1 MPAQPAPAPLTQ
13 PTELPYPPPR
23 YSWYVVGVLTLVYV
37 FSFIDRQILSLL
49 VRPLRRDLQITDTE
63 VSVLMGFS
71 FAVFYTFCGIPLG
84 RLADT
89 RSRRSIV
96 AAGLVFWS
104 VFTGLCGLARNFA
117 QMLLFRVGV
126 GVGEAALSPSAYSL
140 ITDYFPKEKLGT
152 AISVYSMGIYIGA
165 GMSYLLGGLVVRFA
179 SAQEAWILPLVGG
192 VRPWQVIF
200 LAVGLPGILVA
211 PLVYS
216 IREPL
221 RRGIARQASSA
232 PASHAFS
239 YMLENKQTL
248 LCHTFGFGLL
258 SLTSYASGAWIPE
271 FFRRNYHWDIPH
283 TGIVYGSLVI
293 IFGSIGI
300 VGAGKIADLLRAR
313 GTLNANML
321 VGMLVA
327 LIGIP
332 VSCLLYLAPS
342 AGWATLWLAPGCVM
356 AAAPFG
362 IAAAAIQQMMPNP
375 MRGQAS
381 AVYLFIINMVGLGL
395 GPTAVAV
402 CTQYLF
408 RRDDAVNYS
417 LLVVHL
423 AALSLAAILLGGG
436 LKPFLRS
443 LERLNRWTVGQAV
456 LPAAGIRAGLAKTGL
471 KAGCRQDCLPH

>member
-1 MPAQPAPAPLTQ
+1 M
-13 PTELPYPPPR
+13 
-23 YSWYVVGVLTLVYV
+23 
-37 FSFIDRQILSLL
+37 
-49 VRPLRRDLQITDTE
+49 
-63 VSVLMGFS
+63 
-71 FAVFYTFCGIPLG
+71 
-84 RLADT
+84 
-89 RSRRSIV
+89 
-96 AAGLVFWS
+96 
-104 VFTGLCGLARNFA
+104 
-117 QMLLFRVGV
+117 
-126 GVGEAALSPSAYSL
+126 GEAALSPSAYSL

-165 GMSYLLGGLVVRFA
+165 GMSYLLGGIVVRFA
-179 SAQEAWILPLVGG
+179 SAQEAWILPLVGA

-221 RRGIARQASSA
+221 RRGIVRQASLV
-232 PASHAFS
+232 PAAHAFA
-239 YMLENKQTL
+239 YMLENKRTL

-258 SLTSYASGAWIPE
+258 SLTSYASGAWVPE

-313 GTLNANML
+313 GIPQANML

-327 LIGIP
+327 LIAIP

-342 AGWATLWLAPGCVM
+342 AGWATLWLAPGCLL

-381 AVYLFIINMVGLGL
+381 AVYLFIINMIGLGL

-417 LLVVHL
+417 LLVVH
-423 AALSLAAILLGGG
+423 AERGSLRRNRANPGFHIAGSGSQPLQRGSVFPYRGCG
-436 LKPFLRS
+436 RLR
-443 LERLNRWTVGQAV
+443 EAV
-456 LPAAGIRAGLAKTGL
+456 LVRHHGPSAQTRDCQDRPGIGRHGSVGTPRRCGFANSWLAPAQLRDRRHRNQRP
-471 KAGCRQDCLPH
+471 CRGSF

>member
-1 MPAQPAPAPLTQ
+1 MSAQPAPAPAPQ
-13 PTELPYPPPR
+13 QTEPPYPSPR
-23 YSWYVVGVLTLVYV
+23 YAWYVVAVLTLVYV

-89 RSRRSIV
+89 RSRRSII

-104 VFTGLCGLARNFA
+104 AFTGMCGLARNFT
-117 QMLLFRVGV
+117 QMLLYRVGV

-165 GMSYLLGGLVVRFA
+165 GMSYLLGGIVVRFA
-179 SAQEAWILPLVGG
+179 SAQEAWILPLVGA

-221 RRGIARQASSA
+221 RRGIARHASSV
-232 PASHAFS
+232 PASESFA
-239 YMLENKQTL
+239 YMLENKRTL
-248 LCHTFGFGLL
+248 LCHTIGFGLL
-258 SLTSYASGAWIPE
+258 SLTSYASGAWVPE

-293 IFGSIGI
+293 IFGSLGI
-300 VGAGKIADLLRAR
+300 VGAGKIADLLRSR
-313 GTLNANML
+313 GILQANML
-321 VGMLVA
+321 VGMWVA

-342 AGWATLWLAPGCVM
+342 AGWATLWLAPGCIM

-381 AVYLFIINMVGLGL
+381 AVYLFIINMIGLGL

-423 AALSLAAILLGGG
+423 VALSAAAILLGSG

-443 LERLNRWTVGQAV
+443 LDRLNRWTAS
-456 LPAAGIRAGLAKTGL
+456 A
-471 KAGCRQDCLPH
+471 

>member
-1 MPAQPAPAPLTQ
+1 MPAQPAPAPAAQ
-13 PTELPYPPPR
+13 QTEAPYPSPR

-49 VRPLRRDLQITDTE
+49 VRPLRRDLQITDTQ
-63 VSVLMGFS
+63 VSILMGFS
-71 FAVFYTFCGIPLG
+71 FAVFYTFCGIPMG

-89 RSRRSIV
+89 RSRRSII

-104 VFTGLCGLARNFA
+104 AFTGLCGLARNFA

-165 GMSYLLGGLVVRFA
+165 GMSYLLGGIVVRFA
-179 SAQEAWILPLVGG
+179 SAQEAWILPLVGA

-200 LAVGLPGILVA
+200 LAVGLPGILVT

-221 RRGIARQASSA
+221 RRGIARHASA
-232 PASHAFS
+232 VPARESFA
-239 YMLENKQTL
+239 YMLENKRTF
-248 LCHTFGFGLL
+248 LCHTIGFGLL
-258 SLTSYASGAWIPE
+258 SLTSYASGAWVPE
-271 FFRRNYHWDIPH
+271 FFRRNYGWDIPH

-293 IFGSIGI
+293 VFGSLGI
-300 VGAGKIADLLRAR
+300 VGAGKIADKLRAR
-313 GTLNANML
+313 GVLHANML
-321 VGMLVA
+321 VGMWVA
-327 LIGIP
+327 LIAIP

-342 AGWATLWLAPGCVM
+342 AGWATLWLAPGCLM

-381 AVYLFIINMVGLGL
+381 AVYLFIINMIGLGL

-423 AALSLAAILLGGG
+423 VALSLAAILLGGG
-436 LKPFLRS
+436 LKPFCRS
-443 LERLNRWTVGQAV
+443 LERLNRWTAS
-456 LPAAGIRAGLAKTGL
+456 A
-471 KAGCRQDCLPH
+471 

>member
-1 MPAQPAPAPLTQ
+1 MPAQPAPAATPP
-13 PTELPYPPPR
+13 PTETPYPAAR
-23 YSWYVVGVLTLVYV
+23 YSWYVVAVLTLVYV

-49 VRPLRRDLQITDTE
+49 VRPLRRDLGISDTE
-63 VSVLMGFS
+63 VSILMGFS
-71 FAVFYTFCGIPLG
+71 FAVFYTFCGIPMG

-104 VFTGLCGLARNFA
+104 VFTAMCGLARNFV
-117 QMLLFRVGV
+117 QMLLYRIGV

-140 ITDYFPKEKLGT
+140 ITDYFPKEKLAT

-165 GMSYLLGGLVVRFA
+165 GMSYLLGGIVVRFA
-179 SAQEAWILPLVGG
+179 SAQEAWILPLVGA

-200 LAVGLPGILVA
+200 LAVGIPGILVA

-221 RRGIARQASSA
+221 RRGIGKHAASVPARQSFA
-232 PASHAFS
+232 
-239 YMLENKQTL
+239 YMLENKLTF
-248 LCHTFGFGLL
+248 LCHCVGFGLL
-258 SLTSYASGAWIPE
+258 SLASYASGAWIPE
-271 FFRRNYHWDIPH
+271 FFRRNFHWDIPR
-283 TGIVYGSLVI
+283 TGIVYGTLVV
-293 IFGSIGI
+293 IFGSLGI
-300 VGAGKIADLLRAR
+300 VGAGKIADMLRAR
-313 GTLNANML
+313 GRLNANMF
-321 VGMLVA
+321 VGMWVA
-327 LIGIP
+327 LIAIP

-342 AGWATLWLAPGCVM
+342 PGWATLWLAPACIM

-362 IAAAAIQQMMPNP
+362 VSAAAIQQMMPNP

-381 AVYLFIINMVGLGL
+381 AVYLFIINMIGLGL

-408 RRDDAVNYS
+408 KRDDAVNYS

-423 AALSLAAILLGGG
+423 VSLSLAALLLGGG

-443 LERLNRWTVGQAV
+443 LDRLNKWT
-456 LPAAGIRAGLAKTGL
+456 AGT
-471 KAGCRQDCLPH
+471 